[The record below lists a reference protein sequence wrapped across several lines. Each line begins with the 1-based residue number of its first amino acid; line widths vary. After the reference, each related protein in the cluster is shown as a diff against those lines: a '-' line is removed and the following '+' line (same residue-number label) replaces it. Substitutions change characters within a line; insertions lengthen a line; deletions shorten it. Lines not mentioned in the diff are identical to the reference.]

1 MKYFQW
7 WQPVWWQWEILHVST
22 FILGFILAHWMW
34 LKGNAGLQF
43 LHQQNGDNISTY
55 ASHFKW
61 KTLHSCKI
69 ALSCQYTTEFFH
81 FLPGTFHKN
90 PSTYGTERVL
100 QTSKK
105 VIFRELTTPLTFVHF
120 CVSNTVMF
128 GNEIHNHL
136 AVFTRRADHTAPGFA
151 SLVTIP
157 LCTSPGCSPG
167 CCLGSR
173 MWLAGS
179 WSNPHIWVLEQTHC
193 LAL

>member
-1 MKYFQW
+1 MESTAFMQDSFIV
-7 WQPVWWQWEILHVST
+7 PVRHRV
-22 FILGFILAHWMW
+22 
-34 LKGNAGLQF
+34 
-43 LHQQNGDNISTY
+43 
-55 ASHFKW
+55 
-61 KTLHSCKI
+61 
-69 ALSCQYTTEFFH
+69 FH

-90 PSTYGTERVL
+90 PSTYGTEQVL
-100 QTSKK
+100 QTSKN
-105 VIFRELTTPLTFVHF
+105 VIFREMTVPLTFVHF

-136 AVFTRRADHTAPGFA
+136 AVFMKKADHTAPGFA

-157 LCTSPGCSPG
+157 LCTSSG

-179 WSNPHIWVLEQTHC
+179 CSKPPASHVGFGAETHC